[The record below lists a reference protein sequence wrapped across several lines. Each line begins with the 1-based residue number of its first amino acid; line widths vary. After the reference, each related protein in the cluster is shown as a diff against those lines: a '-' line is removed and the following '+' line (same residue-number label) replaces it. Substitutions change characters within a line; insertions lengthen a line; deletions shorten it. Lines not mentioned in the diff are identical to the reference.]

1 MKVEVG
7 KTYIYNGKTVKCT
20 AKWAQGVHFTYTFD
34 DGSSFNGD
42 AEAMFAS
49 GELKAVSGGSVGDGS
64 TVEKHQRWQ
73 APLSHPTQKED
84 REAGRGK
91 TAKP

>member
-1 MKVEVG
+1 MKIEVG
-7 KTYIYNGKTVKCT
+7 KTYIYKGKTVKCT
-20 AKWAQGVHFTYTFD
+20 AKWAQGVWHTYVFD

-49 GELKAVSGGSVGDGS
+49 GELKAISSGNAGDGS
-64 TVEKHQRWQ
+64 TVEKRPHWQ
-73 APLSHPTQKED
+73 APLSHPTQRED

-91 TAKP
+91 TPKP